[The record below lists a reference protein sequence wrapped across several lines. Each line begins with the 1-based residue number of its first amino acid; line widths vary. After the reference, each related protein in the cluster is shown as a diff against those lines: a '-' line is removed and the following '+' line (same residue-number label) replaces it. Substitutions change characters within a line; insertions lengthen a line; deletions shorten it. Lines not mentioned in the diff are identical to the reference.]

1 MSNDTL
7 SSHYGLTQKCS
18 VQMNGDSL
26 IGALM
31 VYLYMMIWHSAGL
44 YLFPQVYCMT
54 QIEVSLHPN

>member
-1 MSNDTL
+1 MFSANEW
-7 SSHYGLTQKCS
+7 
-18 VQMNGDSL
+18 NGDSL

-54 QIEVSLHPN
+54 PIEASLHPN

>member
-1 MSNDTL
+1 MFSANEW
-7 SSHYGLTQKCS
+7 
-18 VQMNGDSL
+18 NGDSL